1 MVRGIRVYL
10 LALVIASGLFI
21 SIRGYW
27 LSGQL
32 PFACEILLA
41 VFVIAAG
48 IESSERLFYFFT
60 PSDSDTSNK
69 STDYPE
75 HPS

>member
-21 SIRGYW
+21 CIRSYW

-32 PFACEILLA
+32 PIICEILLA

-48 IESSERLFYFFT
+48 LESSERLFYFFT
-60 PSDSDTSNK
+60 PSDSNTSNK
-69 STDYPE
+69 PPDYPE
-75 HPS
+75 HPI